1 MWHIWF
7 YQFVHFHSV
16 VVSITFCYERILE
29 EINTF
34 DLSTSDSKSIKAT
47 EVHYTSF
54 FHLKEVQCQ
63 RENQF
68 IFVSSVAEIDMFIL
82 LRFVLESKTF
92 LFWDS
97 NKCLFGIQI
106 NVK

>member
-1 MWHIWF
+1 M
-7 YQFVHFHSV
+7 
-16 VVSITFCYERILE
+16 VSITFCYERILE

-68 IFVSSVAEIDMFIL
+68 IFVSSFAEIDMFIL
-82 LRFVLESKTF
+82 FRFVFESKIF

-97 NKCLFGIQI
+97 K
-106 NVK
+106 NVFLGFK